1 MASKLRVDSIL
12 PVDGAPTNGGGGI
25 VQIQQTVYTGVKSQ
39 SGAIATPLTDFEDV
53 ITCSLTPKFSTS
65 KILVEMN
72 LVVSCGNNNNI
83 IMARIRRKIASG
95 SFSDLDDAL
104 GAAASSRYRCTSA
117 TLGRVNSYSVMPM
130 SMKYLDSPSTTDA
143 CTYSFS
149 LAHDSGSAINVY
161 LNQGANDTSSYAYV
175 PRSISTIT
183 LSEISA

>member
-1 MASKLRVDSIL
+1 MSSQLRVDKIL
-12 PVDGAPTNGGGGI
+12 PVDGAPTGGGGGI

-39 SGAIATPLTDFEDV
+39 SGAIATPLTDFEGV
-53 ITCSLTPKFSTS
+53 FSCSLTPKFSTS

-72 LVVSCGNNNNI
+72 LVVSCANDYNI

-95 SFSDLDDAL
+95 SFADLDGAL

-117 TLGRVNSYSVMPM
+117 TLGRYNQYSVMPM
-130 SMKYLDSPSTTDA
+130 SMKYLDSPSTTSA

-161 LNQGANDTSSYAYV
+161 LNRGANDTSSYGYV